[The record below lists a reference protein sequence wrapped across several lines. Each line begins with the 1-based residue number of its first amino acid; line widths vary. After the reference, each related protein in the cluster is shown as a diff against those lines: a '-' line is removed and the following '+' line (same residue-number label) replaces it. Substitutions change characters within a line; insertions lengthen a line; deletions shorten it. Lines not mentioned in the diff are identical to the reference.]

1 MCQALIQI
9 PRTWKRE
16 KKKKSYYSIMKT
28 KKQVLVAHACNSS
41 YSGGTDQE
49 DRGSKSALGKEHTR
63 PYLKKNLSQKQNRAS

>member
-1 MCQALIQI
+1 
-9 PRTWKRE
+9 
-16 KKKKSYYSIMKT
+16 MKT